1 MADILDVLIQILNI
15 DCGVAQCYYA
25 NPMEG
30 LFYLFFFPT
39 IFIILFIYI
48 LTNFIFRGSGKIQ
61 GLRILIAVG
70 AYAFIIFERLFTMV
84 VGLSRLWWILT
95 IILVGLYAFIR
106 FLFKGGEEGGSKGA
120 MPDIGKGGLG
130 GTAREIG
137 KLILKKK
144 LQKPLIS
151 ALGLKDDET
160 KRYDEIWDKYKKNKE
175 NMNAL
180 DPTEQAIIKL
190 SLSVETGVSD
200 ATQINQLK
208 KLLKTEVEE

>member
-1 MADILDVLIQILNI
+1 MADILDVLIQVLNI

-106 FLFKGGEEGGSKGA
+106 FLFKGGEEGSKGK
-120 MPDIGKGGLG
+120 MPGIGGLRG
-130 GTAREIG
+130 GSIADRMKG
-137 KLILKKK
+137 KFHDQFLKK
-144 LQKPLIS
+144 S
-151 ALGLKDDET
+151 GLENDDEKI
-160 KRYDEIWDKYKKNKE
+160 KRKSQEEIQRVMDKHSKKGWEGLSDEEKAVYLAAHGLTAKDKNDFDKLYK
-175 NMNAL
+175 
-180 DPTEQAIIKL
+180 
-190 SLSVETGVSD
+190 SLEKD
-200 ATQINQLK
+200 
-208 KLLKTEVEE
+208 